1 MGTNS
6 GRTRRIEKGAFQTL
20 FIEERPMPEV
30 KKASISRLS
39 QLADSEARQI
49 HKDVQNLSMALIV
62 VFFNSLSLHLGSYS
76 YPSRG
81 PGRQ

>member
-1 MGTNS
+1 MCPPV
-6 GRTRRIEKGAFQTL
+6 QTL
-20 FIEERPMPEV
+20 FIEERPMLEV
-30 KKASISRLS
+30 KKKASISWLS
-39 QLADSEARQI
+39 QLAVSEARQI